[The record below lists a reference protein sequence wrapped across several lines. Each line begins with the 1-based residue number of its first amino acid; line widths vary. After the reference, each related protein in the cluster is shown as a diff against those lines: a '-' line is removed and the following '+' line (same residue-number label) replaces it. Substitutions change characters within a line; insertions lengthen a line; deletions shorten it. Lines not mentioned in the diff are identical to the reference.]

1 MEHLAIVKEVFVS
14 RTIMLI
20 PTDISVGLTS
30 VSLGVVRS
38 MEQKGVSLTV
48 FKPIAQPRFGNK
60 DQTTEV
66 LRSHS
71 SVQVAEPLKMSYVES
86 LLANDQKDVLMEEIV
101 ARYHDNT
108 QQADVIL
115 IEGLMPTRKHPF
127 AQSLNYDIANTLGAD
142 VIFVTALGNN
152 TPEQLKERIELAR
165 AEFGGGQNK
174 NITGVIINKLNAP
187 VDEHGRTRPDLSEL
201 FDESTKATIAKI
213 DSKTLADNC
222 PLPILGCIPWNFDLI
237 ATRGIDIA
245 NHLNAAIINEGAL
258 QTQRIKSVIFCA
270 RSVPNMVELF
280 RPGTLLVTSSDRP
293 DVIVS
298 ACLAAMNG
306 IAIGA
311 LLLTGGYPIAK
322 PIHDLCHRAFE
333 TGLPVLMVDTNT
345 WQTSLSLQSF
355 SLEVHADDH
364 ERIEKIQNYVA
375 LHINP
380 KWINSLT
387 ADSERPKRLSP
398 PAFRYQLTELA
409 RKANKRIVL
418 PEGNEPRTVKAA
430 AICAERGI
438 ATCILLGE
446 PDEIKRI
453 AAAQGIELGA
463 GIEIVAPK
471 SVRKNYVERLVEL
484 RKNKGMTE
492 IVAREQLE
500 DNVVLGTL
508 MLEKNEVDGL
518 VSGAVHTT
526 ANTIR
531 PPLQLIKTAPGSS
544 IVSSIFFML
553 LPEQVLVYG
562 DCAINPD
569 PTAEQLSEIA
579 IQSADSAKAF
589 GIEPRVAMISYSTGN
604 SGAGSD
610 VDKVREATSLAQ
622 AKRPDL
628 VIDGPLQYD
637 AAIMADVAKSKAPN
651 SPVAGQATVFI
662 FPDLNTGNTTYKAVQ
677 RSANLVSIGPMLQ
690 GMCKPVNDL
699 SRGALVDDIVYTIAL
714 TAIQATQNQK

>member
-1 MEHLAIVKEVFVS
+1 MS

-30 VSLGVVRS
+30 VSLGVIRS
-38 MEQKGVSLTV
+38 MEQKGVSLTI

-101 ARYHDNT
+101 ALYHDNT
-108 QQADVIL
+108 QQAEVIL

-127 AQSLNYDIANTLGAD
+127 AQSLNYDIAKALGAD
-142 VIFVTALGNN
+142 VIFITALGNN
-152 TPEQLKERIELAR
+152 TPEQLKERIEFAR
-165 AEFGGGQNK
+165 AEFGGVQNK

-187 VDEHGRTRPDLSEL
+187 VDEHGRTRPDLSEI

-213 DSKTLADNC
+213 DSKTLANNSL
-222 PLPILGCIPWNFDLI
+222 LPILGCIPWNFDLI

-245 NHLNAAIINEGAL
+245 NHLNTTIINEGAL
-258 QTQRIKSVIFCA
+258 QTRRIKSVIFCDH
-270 RSVPNMVELF
+270 SVPNMVELF
-280 RPGTLLVTSSDRP
+280 RPGSLLVTSSDRP

-306 IAIGA
+306 IEIGA
-311 LLLTGGYPIAK
+311 LLLTCGYPIAK

-375 LHINP
+375 LHINQ
-380 KWINSLT
+380 KWIDSLT

-409 RKANKRIVL
+409 RKAKKRIVL

-446 PDEIKRI
+446 PDEIKRV
-453 AAAQGIELGA
+453 ATAQGVELGS
-463 GIEIVAPK
+463 GIEIMAPK
-471 SVRKNYVERLVEL
+471 SVQKNYVERLVEL

-500 DNVVLGTL
+500 DNVVLGTM

-518 VSGAVHTT
+518 VSGAIHTT

-589 GIEPRVAMISYSTGN
+589 GIEPRVAIISYSTGN

-637 AAIMADVAKSKAPN
+637 AAIMADVAKCKAPN

-690 GMCKPVNDL
+690 GMRKPVNDL

-714 TAIQATQNQK
+714 TAIQATQNKNY

>member
-1 MEHLAIVKEVFVS
+1 MS

-86 LLANDQKDVLMEEIV
+86 LLANDQKDVLMEDIV

-108 QQADVIL
+108 QQAEVIL

-174 NITGVIINKLNAP
+174 NITGVIINKLNAL
-187 VDEHGRTRPDLSEL
+187 VDEHGRTRPDLSEI

-258 QTQRIKSVIFCA
+258 QTRRIKSVIFCA

-306 IAIGA
+306 IEIGA
-311 LLLTGGYPIAK
+311 LLLTSGYPIAK

-355 SLEVHADDH
+355 SLKVHADDH

-375 LHINP
+375 LHINQE
-380 KWINSLT
+380 WINSLT

-398 PAFRYQLTELA
+398 PAFRYQVTELA

-446 PDEIKRI
+446 PDEIKRV

-500 DNVVLGTL
+500 DNVVLGTM

-579 IQSADSAKAF
+579 IQSADSAIAF

-690 GMCKPVNDL
+690 GMRKPVNDL

>member
-1 MEHLAIVKEVFVS
+1 MS

-48 FKPIAQPRFGNK
+48 FKPIAQPRFGDK

-86 LLANDQKDVLMEEIV
+86 LLANDQKDILMEEIV

-108 QQADVIL
+108 QQAEVIL

-127 AQSLNYDIANTLGAD
+127 AQSLNYDIAKTLGAD
-142 VIFVTALGNN
+142 VIFVTALDNN

-165 AEFGGGQNK
+165 AEFGGLQNK

-187 VDEHGRTRPDLSEL
+187 VDEHGRTRPDLSEI
-201 FDESTKATIAKI
+201 FDESTKATITKI
-213 DSKTLADNC
+213 DSKTLANNS

-245 NHLNAAIINEGAL
+245 NHLNASIINEGAL
-258 QTQRIKSVIFCA
+258 QTRRIKSVIFCA

-280 RPGTLLVTSSDRP
+280 RPGSLLVTSSDRP

-306 IAIGA
+306 VEIGA

-322 PIHDLCHRAFE
+322 PIHSLCHRAFE

-375 LHINP
+375 LHINQQ
-380 KWINSLT
+380 WIDSLT

-446 PDEIKRI
+446 PDEIKRV
-453 AAAQGIELGA
+453 AAAQGVELGA

-500 DNVVLGTL
+500 DNVVLGTM

-610 VDKVREATSLAQ
+610 VDKVREATRLAQ
-622 AKRPDL
+622 VKRPDL

-690 GMCKPVNDL
+690 GMRKPVNDL

-714 TAIQATQNQK
+714 TAIQATQNN